1 MDEQKQVSSW
11 SPLVRLVL
19 FLVLAVLTGLFG
31 AFMGVAIVWAWLSL
45 EHGAPVE
52 LSRIPP
58 ESQFAISTAVIS
70 ASYPL
75 LVLLTFAFM
84 RRARERSLEWFGL
97 VREGWLKDLVGGF
110 LLGAI
115 FVAIMFGFYAIA
127 GLVKFELVEEIP
139 LKRWLVMSLW
149 LCPLIGLTEELIF
162 RGYLMS
168 VAEEWKG
175 RKFAIVFTS
184 VLFWLAHLGQG
195 NVHEV
200 LGMAGALT
208 ISVTF
213 ALARYTSGGLWL
225 PIGLHAGYDWMAFSF
240 GGDIGLGF
248 PALTRY
254 QPNVPSWLVG
264 PSGHVGVL
272 DLAFYLALLLA
283 IAFLLPRYWAKGNT
297 HRETTRN

>member
-1 MDEQKQVSSW
+1 MARDES
-11 SPLVRLVL
+11 
-19 FLVLAVLTGLFG
+19 LAV
-31 AFMGVAIVWAWLSL
+31 
-45 EHGAPVE
+45 
-52 LSRIPP
+52 
-58 ESQFAISTAVIS
+58 
-70 ASYPL
+70 
-75 LVLLTFAFM
+75 
-84 RRARERSLEWFGL
+84 
-97 VREGWLKDLVGGF
+97 
-110 LLGAI
+110 
-115 FVAIMFGFYAIA
+115 
-127 GLVKFELVEEIP
+127 
-139 LKRWLVMSLW
+139 
-149 LCPLIGLTEELIF
+149 PLIGLTEELIF

-283 IAFLLPRYWAKGNT
+283 IAFCCRDIGREETLTEKRLATDGLEAAMRRECCQHDGMREKRCQSPKRHD
-297 HRETTRN
+297 HRSRWKSVACLAQWRQSNPAMPLASVE